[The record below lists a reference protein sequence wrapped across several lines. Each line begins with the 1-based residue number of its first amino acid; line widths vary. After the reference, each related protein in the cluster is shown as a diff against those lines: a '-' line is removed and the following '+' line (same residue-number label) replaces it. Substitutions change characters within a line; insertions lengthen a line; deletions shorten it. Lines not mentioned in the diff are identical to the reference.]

1 MQFAEF
7 FCSRCNTKH
16 KARACPAYGK
26 QCAQCKLYGHFQVA
40 CKRKSKKYNNQ
51 VHALKSNDHNNQEE
65 QLDEQLL
72 ANNFEDFEINSLEV
86 LNIVEDKELFAD
98 LLVNNT
104 LIRFKVDTG
113 SPVNI
118 VPEFMVNELANRT
131 LQETNVQFEAFG
143 GGKVPAVGR
152 FTATCSKNN
161 ITSMEE
167 FYVCKTSMALLGL
180 KTILKLKI
188 VNVNESILTLNKD
201 LLVGKKDDFI
211 NKYKD
216 VFSGLGRF
224 PGLCKLKV
232 KEGAT
237 PKANPSRRVAM
248 SLKEKLKAT
257 LDEYVKNQ
265 IIVPCDEPCEWV
277 SNLVCVEKTSGKLRL
292 CIDPQEL
299 NRNLLRDYYE
309 IPTLDEVGFAL
320 SGKKYFCVLDI
331 KDGFHHMVL
340 DAESSKLCSFSTPFG
355 TYQYLRAPFGLNCI
369 TEMFS
374 KRVNQYFGNIPG
386 VFIYVDD
393 IICSANSIEELHLIL
408 EKIMS
413 VARINNIK
421 FNPSKL
427 QYCVKEVKYVG
438 SIFSEG
444 MIKPD
449 PDRIRSIVETKS
461 PRTKKELMSY
471 LGMLNF
477 IRNHIPNLSDMISPL
492 RALLKNDVIFEW
504 KKCHEDV
511 FLKIRSIIASNTI
524 LTQFDFQKPI

>member
-1 MQFAEF
+1 
-7 FCSRCNTKH
+7 
-16 KARACPAYGK
+16 
-26 QCAQCKLYGHFQVA
+26 
-40 CKRKSKKYNNQ
+40 
-51 VHALKSNDHNNQEE
+51 
-65 QLDEQLL
+65 
-72 ANNFEDFEINSLEV
+72 
-86 LNIVEDKELFAD
+86 
-98 LLVNNT
+98 
-104 LIRFKVDTG
+104 
-113 SPVNI
+113 
-118 VPEFMVNELANRT
+118 
-131 LQETNVQFEAFG
+131 
-143 GGKVPAVGR
+143 
-152 FTATCSKNN
+152 
-161 ITSMEE
+161 
-167 FYVCKTSMALLGL
+167 
-180 KTILKLKI
+180 
-188 VNVNESILTLNKD
+188 
-201 LLVGKKDDFI
+201 
-211 NKYKD
+211 
-216 VFSGLGRF
+216 
-224 PGLCKLKV
+224 
-232 KEGAT
+232 
-237 PKANPSRRVAM
+237 M

-524 LTQFDFQKPI
+524 LTQFDFQKPIVIQSDCSKDAIGGCLLQDNKPVVFASRCLTETETQYAQIEKEFLAITFLLCKFHNYIYGHQNVLVQTDHQPLICIKEKDLFKIKK